1 MKIENIVSSV
11 QSSYQKRMLSRRI
24 KRCST
29 IIKKDIRAW
38 VETKKFPSRVIT
50 LDAPNSAMA
59 KVTISVEELVGLFGM
74 DVMSALLFMDDLI
87 KANLKHDKSDLKT
100 LLLRL
105 EHTGCEHNTILTP
118 QMLEGIKQ
126 NQPGV
131 WQAYVKMQE
140 QAEGNHFV
148 EFGST
153 DSLNDE
159 L

>member
-1 MKIENIVSSV
+1 MKIKDIVSSV

-24 KRCST
+24 RKCSA

-38 VETKKFPSRVIT
+38 VESKKFPSRVIT
-50 LDAPNSAMA
+50 LDAPNDAMA
-59 KVTISVEELVGLFGM
+59 KVTISVEELVNLFGM

-87 KANLKHDKSDLKT
+87 KANLKADKSDLKT
-100 LLLRL
+100 LLLRI
-105 EHTGCEHNTILTP
+105 EHTGCGHDTILTP
-118 QMLEGIKQ
+118 QMLEDIKQ

-140 QAEGNHFV
+140 QAESDHFV